1 MYHAFLSCY
10 TAITVRCTSSDQKDT
25 HWEREQQAKA
35 VGNRDHFIKIYLC
48 VCMFLFKAV
57 ALSMSTTV
65 YSPPPLLFRFVTST
79 CPLILVTQA
88 CGHSKLLLWH
98 LSKLLTESIF
108 FFLKKKTLKQQPSSP
123 PSPPQSPVTT
133 LPAHCFSQPPLSVKR
148 AAWFRQASNFLGWQ
162 LRLLSM
168 ESLQAVWE
176 WQIGPLSVD
185 IYLALKAKKPQ
196 QTLKTKCGSCNFYHH
211 PTIWSL
217 RFLKI

>member
-65 YSPPPLLFRFVTST
+65 YSPPPSLSVCNLDVPPYSSDTGLWSFKAITMALEQAFNWINLFLF
-79 CPLILVTQA
+79 
-88 CGHSKLLLWH
+88 
-98 LSKLLTESIF
+98 
-108 FFLKKKTLKQQPSSP
+108 KKKTLKQQPSSP

>member
-65 YSPPPLLFRFVTST
+65 YSPPPSLSVCNLDVPPYSSDTGLWSFKAITMALEQAFNWINLFLF
-79 CPLILVTQA
+79 
-88 CGHSKLLLWH
+88 
-98 LSKLLTESIF
+98 
-108 FFLKKKTLKQQPSSP
+108 KKKKPWNSNPLHPLPLLSLQWLHSQPIVFP
-123 PSPPQSPVTT
+123 
-133 LPAHCFSQPPLSVKR
+133 QPPLSVKR

-185 IYLALKAKKPQ
+185 IYLALKAKKP
-196 QTLKTKCGSCNFYHH
+196 
-211 PTIWSL
+211 PTNPKNQMWL
-217 RFLKI
+217 L